1 MQHPVCQVGRALIFK
16 AMPPPGPAE
25 TTRRAKSDGST
36 EGQAVEMRQDP
47 PEVVHSGLE
56 ETALHRGVVLRAV
69 RSSKPPKRPLL
80 GLQQLRYAFI
90 TEAKKQPLK
99 IPGPRAK
106 STSQEKNS
114 AVPLGLRSGHP
125 KGHLNHLTLDTAPG
139 PGH

>member
-1 MQHPVCQVGRALIFK
+1 MSREAKMVVERLALKIHQPKRKLARKWAGMQHTVCQVGCALIFK

-80 GLQQLRYAFI
+80 GLQHLGYVSI

-99 IPGPRAK
+99 ILVWG
-106 STSQEKNS
+106 
-114 AVPLGLRSGHP
+114 
-125 KGHLNHLTLDTAPG
+125 
-139 PGH
+139 